1 MRSHEKSVW
10 STGRDA
16 MLMEGISTGLSIERV
31 GKAMGISKGAAI
43 GRFNRLRLAMGS
55 QAV

>member
-10 STGRDA
+10 SADRDA
-16 MLMEGISTGLSIERV
+16 MLMEGIATGLSIERV

-55 QAV
+55 QAA